1 MRAKIAVLAS
11 VILCANATAEPAK
24 YAVDGLAVGMQ
35 LNFDDGS
42 YRETDVVLVT
52 SSKDLPGAR
61 KHKEA
66 DGHPDPG

>member
-1 MRAKIAVLAS
+1 VRAKIAVLAS

-42 YRETDVVLVT
+42 YREYRFLVT